1 MADDD
6 KEPAGEGE
14 GEGGGL
20 SLFKRATGT
29 LQRVYTLLFDLVP
42 RIERVQSD
50 QEVQAREMRK
60 LAERL
65 ARIEGILETLPEN
78 IQLRIKNEIRD
89 ELDRREDRRRR

>member
-1 MADDD
+1 MAEDE
-6 KEPAGEGE
+6 KEPADEEG
-14 GEGGGL
+14 GEGGSL
-20 SLFKRATGT
+20 SLFRRATGT

-50 QEVQAREMRK
+50 QEIQAREMRK

-89 ELDRREDRRRR
+89 ELNWRDGRRRR